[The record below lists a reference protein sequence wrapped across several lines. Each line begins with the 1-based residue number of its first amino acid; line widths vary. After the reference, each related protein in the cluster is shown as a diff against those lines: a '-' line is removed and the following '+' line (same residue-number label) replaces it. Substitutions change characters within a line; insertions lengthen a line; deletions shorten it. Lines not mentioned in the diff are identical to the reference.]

1 MSSPLPFPP
10 SGFDELTSDEQVE
23 YVEKLSDDI
32 TPNETYVEIP
42 EWHREILE
50 EAMARYEEV
59 GMEGRPWAEVQ
70 QELIA
75 EGLIKAD

>member
-10 SGFDELTSDEQVE
+10 PGFDQLSRDEQLE
-23 YVEKLSDDI
+23 YAEKLSDYVTSDE
-32 TPNETYVEIP
+32 NYVEIP

-50 EAMARYEEV
+50 KAMARYEEV
-59 GMEGRPWAEVQ
+59 GMEGRPWAEVE

>member
-10 SGFDELTSDEQVE
+10 PGFDDLSLEEEVENVDE
-23 YVEKLSDDI
+23 LSDSV
-32 TPNETYVEIP
+32 TPNENYVEIP

-50 EAMARYEEV
+50 KAMARYEEV
-59 GMEGRPWAEVQ
+59 GIEGRPWEEFE